1 MSPVL
6 IHRLR
11 VSSAGGSRRLSL
23 EEARSVAREEG
34 EPHSFARLGETPS
47 GLNSHSGISVTLRI
61 KAASPGGQPVEH
73 EIRSDSFVVGRSP
86 RADLTILDRSISRE
100 HARFYRQGGGW
111 FVEDLGSHN
120 GTRVNDTGIT
130 GAAPVRDGD
139 RIMVGDS
146 VLLIRVGES
155 AEPELTVTGDPVYR
169 PARELLNP
177 SVDTSPISPA
187 PTAAGAP
194 TVGGAPADV
203 SRRLVD
209 RLKLLNEVNRAL
221 ARSISLEELLELILD
236 RAFEHFRPQEAAI
249 FLRDTN
255 GSDVCAARRCAPGRM
270 ARPLHSRSLL
280 HEVIDKGMAARVV
293 DTSKDERFAGAESLL
308 SSDMRTLIAAPLLDP
323 QGPLGMVVLGATVG
337 AQVYGEA
344 DLELLVSLAS
354 VAALRIRNVR
364 LVAEALERQRLE
376 QELRLA
382 RAIQVAILPP
392 SLPVLTGYEIH
403 AGNIPSRGVSG
414 DFYKVSL
421 RAEGRE
427 CVIFQTDVSGK
438 GVSAALLTASLEALL
453 AVPLKT
459 VEDPHAVLDLVSSLL
474 FERTPVEKYATA
486 FLGILDVDTGR
497 LRYVNA
503 GHNAPLLLRHD
514 GEAVWLK
521 SNGFPIGLRPDARYG
536 TVEARL
542 ERGDLLLVYTDG
554 ISEATNPEEEEFGL
568 PRLLAASRNH
578 RDKPP
583 REFALALE
591 RDVDLFV
598 RGEPYADDRTVV
610 VLRRLG

>member
-1 MSPVL
+1 
-6 IHRLR
+6 
-11 VSSAGGSRRLSL
+11 
-23 EEARSVAREEG
+23 
-34 EPHSFARLGETPS
+34 
-47 GLNSHSGISVTLRI
+47 
-61 KAASPGGQPVEH
+61 
-73 EIRSDSFVVGRSP
+73 
-86 RADLTILDRSISRE
+86 
-100 HARFYRQGGGW
+100 
-111 FVEDLGSHN
+111 
-120 GTRVNDTGIT
+120 
-130 GAAPVRDGD
+130 
-139 RIMVGDS
+139 
-146 VLLIRVGES
+146 
-155 AEPELTVTGDPVYR
+155 
-169 PARELLNP
+169 
-177 SVDTSPISPA
+177 
-187 PTAAGAP
+187 
-194 TVGGAPADV
+194 
-203 SRRLVD
+203 
-209 RLKLLNEVNRAL
+209 
-221 ARSISLEELLELILD
+221 
-236 RAFEHFRPQEAAI
+236 
-249 FLRDTN
+249 
-255 GSDVCAARRCAPGRM
+255 
-270 ARPLHSRSLL
+270 
-280 HEVIDKGMAARVV
+280 
-293 DTSKDERFAGAESLL
+293 
-308 SSDMRTLIAAPLLDP
+308 
-323 QGPLGMVVLGATVG
+323 
-337 AQVYGEA
+337 
-344 DLELLVSLAS
+344 
-354 VAALRIRNVR
+354 VR

-521 SNGFPIGLRPDARYG
+521 SNGFPIGLRPDARYS